1 MKIVLRALFCN
12 IEYSMDNVKNLKMR
26 LAAIG
31 KSPQWL
37 AEVTQYTYSSIRHA
51 LSENSPHKSA
61 KILRVLEEAICMGE
75 AKKGHEDS
83 EIKGLFMLDFRAGD
97 FAAVDAASRIV
108 NAPSIKEY
116 CKDCI
121 TLRTKEIMARSKS
134 PLASDGEIPYKEK
147 QDELES

>member
-1 MKIVLRALFCN
+1 MKNCEKIVLRPLFFKVECG
-12 IEYSMDNVKNLKMR
+12 MDNVKNLKMR

-31 KSPQWL
+31 KTPQWL

-61 KILRVLEEAICMGE
+61 KILRVLEEAICTE
-75 AKKGHEDS
+75 EVKKGHKDS
-83 EIKGLFMLDFRAGD
+83 QIKGLFMLDFTAGE

-116 CKDCI
+116 CKECI
-121 TLRTKEIMARSKS
+121 SLRTTEIMERNKL
-134 PLASDGEIPYKEK
+134 PLASEGEIKHKE
-147 QDELES
+147 

>member
-1 MKIVLRALFCN
+1 MI
-12 IEYSMDNVKNLKMR
+12 DVKNLKMR

-37 AEVTQYTYSSIRHA
+37 AEVTRYTYSSIRHA

-61 KILRVLEEAICMGE
+61 KILKALDDAIRLEETN
-75 AKKGHEDS
+75 KGNADLES
-83 EIKGLFMLDFRAGD
+83 KGLFMMNFTPRE
-97 FAAVDAASRIV
+97 FEAVDAASRIV

-121 TLRTKEIMARSKS
+121 SLRTKEIMAREKL
-134 PLASDGEIPYKEK
+134 PLASDGEN
-147 QDELES
+147 S